1 MPRNPF
7 NYKSDADC
15 NGYIYALMWLGSRV
29 LLLGSGTALLW
40 MGILYTTT
48 MFSIGE
54 LLMGLAIVAPCLGS
68 AWMLNNLVRRQKDFD
83 LERSMIKIKRG
94 LPDFPSWSFRQHGP
108 RYLPLPVKPHPGA
121 LARSA
126 INEHFAST
134 LVDYRSRY
142 PDGPREYVLTFF
154 TASSR

>member
-83 LERSMIKIKRG
+83 LERSMIKIKKG
-94 LPDFPSWSFRQHGP
+94 FAGFSILVFFVSTVLGI
-108 RYLPLPVKPHPGA
+108 YLYLSNPTPGHWRDLLLMSISPLPWLITGVGI
-121 LARSA
+121 LTGR
-126 INEHFAST
+126 AST
-134 LVDYRSRY
+134 S
-142 PDGPREYVLTFF
+142 
-154 TASSR
+154 